1 MALIERVRDAYSTLF
16 GLKRAARA
24 PQTDIPQRVGSP
36 PDVGQALMA
45 ASPSYDYYRNYTHLE
60 PHREQVYTDMDDM
73 FQYVLAASAL
83 DAYCEDATQPDHKS
97 EKVVWVSSPSTRV
110 TVELTRLLEILE
122 MDDTCYGLMWALAKY
137 GDLFGL
143 VQYEKEK
150 GVFDLL
156 PLEPRVVHRIESASR
171 SLRGF
176 AVGEVQGA
184 TGDAP
189 DVEAGLDPQL
199 QPWDIVHWRI
209 RTQRPTHKYGTPFFY
224 NVRLIY
230 KTLKLMEEQMT
241 IYRMNLHP
249 DRLIFKI
256 FTGNASPDET
266 FRIIRNWRKAMER
279 IISLNPQGSEY
290 RSEYAPWAVDP
301 NIYWPVGYN
310 DNNSGIDKFPGSANS
325 GDIFDIEY
333 VRDLFFAGTRVPKG
347 YMGFEDS
354 QGYRSEDTLSQQ
366 SVKFSRGVKRLRHF
380 FLAGLIRLCK
390 IHLELRGINTASP
403 ANSFELRMAPV
414 SYLDESHK
422 AELYA
427 KRFESVRYMMEIGE
441 QMEQSFNINKQVWAA
456 YVLSEFA
463 GLEPDMVAKLL
474 TPVGDKNKPDLTF
487 TPSGSRMVFEGLSA
501 GEQAA
506 LRERIENDPE
516 LKAII
521 ERIVPVEGLTS
532 EQRVRSGIIPVKF
545 SENFKPRDQSETRRI
560 VVASDLMEEA
570 VSRERK
576 ARMKSELREIAES
589 AQRSAA

>member
-1 MALIERVRDAYSTLF
+1 MAIIERVRDAYSTLF
-16 GLKRAARA
+16 GLKRAAQA
-24 PQTDIPQRVGSP
+24 PQTKIPQRVGSP
-36 PDVGQALMA
+36 PDVAAALMA

-73 FQYVLAASAL
+73 FQYVLASSSL
-83 DAYCEDATQPDHKS
+83 DAYCEDATQPDSKS
-97 EKVVWVSSPSTRV
+97 DKVVWVSSPSTRV
-110 TVELTRLLEILE
+110 TVELTRLFEILE
-122 MDDTCYGLMWALAKY
+122 LDDTCYGLMWSLAKY

-143 VQYEKEK
+143 VQYEKER

-156 PLEPRVVHRIESASR
+156 PLEPRVVHRIESAGR
-171 SLRGF
+171 SLMGF

-184 TGDAP
+184 
-189 DVEAGLDPQL
+189 EADIESGMEPQL
-199 QPWDIVHWRI
+199 QPWDIVRWRI

-256 FTGNASPDET
+256 FTGNSSPDES

-279 IISLNPQGSEY
+279 IISLNPQGSEF
-290 RSEYAPWAVDP
+290 RSEYAPWAIDP
-301 NIYWPVGYN
+301 NIYWPVGFN
-310 DNNSGIDKFPGSANS
+310 DNSSGIDKFPGSANS

-366 SVKFSRGVKRLRHF
+366 SVKFARGVKRIRHF
-380 FLAGLIRLCK
+380 FLAGVVRLCK
-390 IHLELRGINTASP
+390 IHLELRGINTKSP

-441 QMEQSFNINKQVWAA
+441 QMEQAFSINKQAWAA

-463 GLEPDMVAKLL
+463 GLEPEMVSKLL
-474 TPVGDKNKPDLTF
+474 VPVGDKNKPDLTF

-501 GEQAA
+501 DDQTA
-506 LRERIENDPE
+506 LRERMESDPE
-516 LKAII
+516 LKSLV
-521 ERIVPVEGLTS
+521 EKIVPVESLTS
-532 EQRVRSGIIPVKF
+532 ETRMRSDGKPVSLGK
-545 SENFKPRDQSETRRI
+545 SLKPREEATTTRI
-560 VVASDLMEEA
+560 IVASGAMEEQVA
-570 VSRERK
+570 RERK
-576 ARMKSELREIAES
+576 TRMKTELRALAEE
-589 AQRSAA
+589 AQKSAA